1 MGAATM
7 LLATMRLVIMCLT
20 TSVVILGTSG
30 APPSAE
36 ELAHCPKTC
45 GDVNISYPYGVGNG
59 CFRPGGGFEL
69 TCDDTT
75 KPPKLFLG
83 NTTEIHDID
92 IYGYRYVNLS
102 IIFNIATTPGV
113 LGTYNRSWEAP
124 GRSLYIQQGETKLLV
139 IGCGIEVNMFH
150 ADSDESL
157 GYCSSTC
164 HDIKVMQKETVGM
177 SCSGIGCCTIT
188 FHTTISAFRFSITQG
203 EEAQQLPSLFANATI
218 KAFLADAYDYPP
230 NQYNFSITDLLARN
244 IDASTIGA
252 STYVLTV
259 IADHPSCA
267 TARLDA
273 KSYACGNYSCS
284 DMPNQGYRCK
294 CPNRMGDNNNP
305 YILDGCKEGI
315 NMKPHPPPPP
325 TQKTHAR
332 IDDVVVIYLYVA
344 LIS

>member
-1 MGAATM
+1 MGAAAM
-7 LLATMRLVIMCLT
+7 LLATMRLLIMCLT

-36 ELAHCPKTC
+36 ELAHCPKAC

-83 NTTEIHDID
+83 NTTEIHDIYTD
-92 IYGYRYVNLS
+92 GYVNAS

-113 LGTYNRSWEAP
+113 LGAYNRSWETP
-124 GRSLYIQQGETKLLV
+124 GRSLYIQEGETKLLV

-164 HDIKVMQKETVGM
+164 RDIAVMQKEAVGM

-188 FHTTISAFRFSITQG
+188 FHTTISAFRFSVTQG
-203 EEAQQLPSLFANATI
+203 EEAQQLPSMFANATI

-230 NQYNFSITDLLARN
+230 N
-244 IDASTIGA
+244 
-252 STYVLTV
+252 
-259 IADHPSCA
+259 
-267 TARLDA
+267 
-273 KSYACGNYSCS
+273 
-284 DMPNQGYRCK
+284 
-294 CPNRMGDNNNP
+294 
-305 YILDGCKEGI
+305 
-315 NMKPHPPPPP
+315 
-325 TQKTHAR
+325 
-332 IDDVVVIYLYVA
+332 
-344 LIS
+344 